1 MAATFGGRL
10 SAVGAGNGMFPFA
23 LKHVER
29 VGRIDA
35 RRSPDELDHL
45 PKLDGAELSDDLL
58 NASLME
64 QQHSRDD
71 GLGHALSGG
80 PARIVGMKKKV
91 KTIRH
96 AQE

>member
-1 MAATFGGRL
+1 MSRCGG
-10 SAVGAGNGMFPFA
+10 SGDTKA
-23 LKHVER
+23 LRCLKCVER
-29 VGRIDA
+29 SGRINEW
-35 RRSPDELDHL
+35 RSPNELDHL
-45 PKLDGAELSDDLL
+45 LELDGGEFSHDLL

-64 QQHSRDD
+64 QQDSRDD
-71 GLGHALSGG
+71 GFGHALSGG